1 MKTLFAITTLIFS
14 LQASAIA
21 EVVGDAIEEPAI
33 LENKKDEASEQ
44 FEREIKDLRMIQTKL
59 LHNKNPDTIIKISYD
74 PLSPI
79 KLKTRLAAN
88 TIIKFSEPM
97 ASFSLADNSCFKAD
111 IAEFD
116 NRILIVNPI
125 KSGVDTTL
133 HVFGEQ
139 GNIYSMNLFAFDET
153 SDNLADLTVYI
164 ERSGIPNNSEVKTDG
179 SNVKLDT
186 IKKVKE
192 YMKTKS
198 ANNRP
203 LNVNYNIRGDEDI
216 APIAAYDD
224 GKFTYFVFSDDT
236 DGISDIHQVVGNFA
250 SLVTPKFE
258 GNKVIVEKTSKDGW
272 EIINGD
278 KIACVTPANR
288 KAIEPINQE

>member
-1 MKTLFAITTLIFS
+1 MKIIFTIMTLVLS

-44 FEREIKDLRMIQTKL
+44 FEREIKDLRMMQTKL
-59 LHNKNPDTIIKISYD
+59 LHNKHPDTIIKISYD
-74 PLSPI
+74 PLIPI

-88 TIIKFSEPM
+88 TIIKFSEPIKG
-97 ASFSLADNSCFKAD
+97 FSLADNSCFKVD
-111 IAEFD
+111 VAEFD
-116 NRILIVNPI
+116 NRILMVNPT

-139 GNIYSMNLFAFDET
+139 DSIYSINLFAFDES
-153 SDNLADLTVYI
+153 SDNLADLTVYV
-164 ERSGIPNNSEVKTDG
+164 ERSGVRNNDIKTDG
-179 SNVKLDT
+179 SNIKLDT

-198 ANNRP
+198 ADNRP

-258 GNKVIVEKTSKDGW
+258 GNKVVVEKTSKDGW

-278 KIACVTPANR
+278 KIACVTPVNR
-288 KAIEPINQE
+288 RAIESISQE